1 MADESMEHS
10 PEDSSTASATA
21 DAAHQRPAFEA
32 DEQRE
37 FDEAIRVLIEQG
49 HQGLVQRIILI
60 LDQRRLDEAMR
71 VLNDDDG
78 ERYGWEASWD
88 PILGEFRRLLNH
100 DVRVFRLSYDEHVTF
115 DVFHTLVL
123 TVARQTASSRDYDD
137 DGPRYYSNGGFG
149 AVPAPAAAV
158 AGLEKR
164 TFHAGAAEGC
174 GGGAV
179 TECSICFE
187 GFVDGGEVSVMPCP
201 SRGHEFHT
209 ECIVK
214 WLGVSNMCPLCRHG
228 LGNSSAP
235 ASSMV
240 VAEPDHHVMEE
251 VSPQDGPARVERRRS
266 STRRRQPNVRTSGSE
281 WVRA

>member
-1 MADESMEHS
+1 MADEST
-10 PEDSSTASATA
+10 PEDSTAGATA

-49 HQGLVQRIILI
+49 HRGLVQRIILV
-60 LDQRRLDEAMR
+60 LDQRQLDEAMR

-78 ERYGWEASWD
+78 ERYGWQASWD
-88 PILGEFRRLLNH
+88 PMLGEFRGMLNDTVREIRLA
-100 DVRVFRLSYDEHVTF
+100 YDEHVTF
-115 DVFHTLVL
+115 RVFHTLVL
-123 TVARQTASSRDYDD
+123 TVARQTASFRDDE
-137 DGPRYYSNGGFG
+137 PHYYINGGFG

-164 TFHAGAAEGC
+164 TFHVGAAEGC
-174 GGGAV
+174 GDGAV

-187 GFVDGGEVSVMPCP
+187 GFVDGGEVSVIPCP

-214 WLGVSNMCPLCRHG
+214 WLGISNMCPLCRHV
-228 LGNSSAP
+228 LGSS
-235 ASSMV
+235 
-240 VAEPDHHVMEE
+240 
-251 VSPQDGPARVERRRS
+251 RS
-266 STRRRQPNVRTSGSE
+266 SRIVHGC
-281 WVRA
+281 